1 MAKKPKAKT
10 EKPEADTKAKK
21 PNKSTGNRWG
31 ILSRLLPSM
40 ISGIISILL
49 VSALAFYFLILE
61 AGKSV
66 EQQYAAS
73 QAQSYLSLLE
83 QQSQLLVINAET
95 IATNEASHQ
104 ALHSNLEN
112 LEAFEQHLRT
122 LFVSAK
128 NVKAYP
134 LNKARKDDSIEP
146 PVSFAQLDLI
156 RRAEK
161 NEPHP
166 PEVHLQ
172 NGAYYLSIAV
182 ALLENEKAVGTL
194 LISYDFQRL
203 KDLLPPLP
211 NELGYVEIVQQFGS
225 AAPFTIFK
233 SGNSQLKSNKPIQ
246 VGGKYPHWD
255 ALFFNGEK
263 INAPASHGP
272 TLAIATGIALA
283 VVITFTF
290 ITNFLITK
298 ALQLNATKLT
308 TSFNDLTSHNKTTS
322 IYTIDTFTS
331 LGNTLERLFH
341 EYDAQVRHLAL
352 KSKGAKTKR
361 NADEIEIELDVGHG
375 DDVLNIDINDED
387 ALLMGGSENSSN
399 APADLLDIE
408 EDDNLMDLDIVEM
421 ADSEESNLGV
431 THSTNVIHDE
441 IFRAYDIR
449 GIVGKTLTEETAHNI
464 GMAIGSEAMEKG
476 QSSIL
481 VARDSRHS
489 SQQLSEAL
497 VGGLVAT
504 GQRVIDIG
512 VVPTPVLYYATKTL
526 NTQSGVMITGS
537 HNPPEYNGFK
547 IVISDRT
554 LAQDQIQD
562 LKNRINQ
569 GRLTT
574 GQGSYENANISQDY
588 MDRIVNDVV
597 LARPMR
603 IVVDCGNGVT
613 GGLGPTILE
622 NLGCTVTTLFGDPDG
637 DFPNHHPDPSKAE
650 NLQDLINTVQEK
662 NADVGIAFDGD
673 GDRIGLVTAAGK
685 IIWPDR
691 LLMLYAKDLLSR
703 NPGADILYDVKCTR
717 DVAELVSTM
726 GGRAIM
732 CQTGHSLMKAKMKE
746 TGAVVGGELSGH
758 IFFNDR
764 WYGFDDAIYSAA
776 RLLEILSMEPFG
788 SDEVFAEFPEKFST
802 PEISIPV
809 PESLKF
815 ELIKRLQSEGN
826 FDQGNINTLDGLR
839 IDFPDSWGLIRASNT
854 TPSLVAR
861 FEGDTEEA
869 LEQVKSVFRSELSAI
884 DNNLNISF

>member
-10 EKPEADTKAKK
+10 EKPEADAKTKK
-21 PNKSTGNRWG
+21 PKKSSGNRWG
-31 ILSRLLPSM
+31 VFSRLLPGM
-40 ISGIISILL
+40 ISGIVCILL
-49 VSALAFYFLILE
+49 VSALAFYFLVFE

-66 EQQYAAS
+66 EKQYATS
-73 QAQSYLSLLE
+73 QARSYLSLLE
-83 QQSQLLVINAET
+83 QQSQLLVIHAEA
-95 IATNEASHQ
+95 IAANEAENE
-104 ALHSNLEN
+104 AVAFNLEN
-112 LEAFEQHLRT
+112 LEAFEQHLKG
-122 LFVSAK
+122 LLVSAK

-134 LNKARKDDSIEP
+134 LNKARKDDAADP
-146 PVSFAQLDLI
+146 PISFAQLDLI

-172 NGAYYLSIAV
+172 NGTYYLNIAV
-182 ALLENEKAVGTL
+182 ALLKNEKPLGTL

-203 KDLLPPLP
+203 KDLLPALP

-225 AAPFTIFK
+225 AAPFTIYQ
-233 SGNSQLKSNKPIQ
+233 SGNSQLKSNTPIS

-255 ALFFNGEK
+255 GVFYNGDI
-263 INAPASHGP
+263 INAPASYISL
-272 TLAIATGIALA
+272 LAGATGVAL
-283 VVITFTF
+283 VVIIAFTF
-290 ITNFLITK
+290 ISNLLVNK

-308 TSFNDLTSHNKTTS
+308 TSFNDLTSHNKTNS

-341 EYDAQVRHLAL
+341 EYDAHVRHSAL
-352 KSKGAKTKR
+352 KSKGTKPKSS
-361 NADEIEIELDVGHG
+361 ADEIEIELDVGHG
-375 DDVLNIDINDED
+375 DDVLNIEINDED
-387 ALLMGGSENSSN
+387 ALLMSGSDNSNDELSG
-399 APADLLDIE
+399 LQDIDD
-408 EDDNLMDLDIVEM
+408 DDNLMDLDIVEM
-421 ADSEESNLGV
+421 ADSEESSLGI
-431 THSTNVIHDE
+431 THSSSMIHDE

-449 GIVGKTLTEETAHNI
+449 GIVGKTLNEDTAHNI

-497 VGGLVAT
+497 VRGLVAT
-504 GQRVIDIG
+504 GQKVIDIG
-512 VVPTPVLYYATKTL
+512 VVPTPVLYFATKTL
-526 NTQSGVMITGS
+526 NTQSGVMVTGS
-537 HNPPEYNGFK
+537 HNPPNYNGFK

-554 LAQDQIQD
+554 LAQEQIQD
-562 LKNRINQ
+562 LKNRINE

-574 GQGSYENANISQDY
+574 GQGSYENANVAQDY

-613 GGLGPTILE
+613 GGLGPSILE
-622 NLGCTVTTLFGDPDG
+622 SLGCTVTTLFGEPDG
-637 DFPNHHPDPSKAE
+637 DFPNHHPDPSKPE
-650 NLQDLINTVQEK
+650 NLQALIKAVQEK
-662 NADVGIAFDGD
+662 NADIGIAFDGD
-673 GDRIGLVTAAGK
+673 GDRIGLVTASGK

-703 NPGADILYDVKCTR
+703 NPGADIIYDVKCTR

-732 CQTGHSLMKAKMKE
+732 CQTGHSLMKAKMAE

-788 SDEVFAEFPEKFST
+788 ADEVFAEFPEKFST

-809 PESLKF
+809 PEDIKF
-815 ELIKRLQSEGN
+815 DLIKRLQSEGT
-826 FDQGNINTLDGLR
+826 FEHGNINTLDGLR

-869 LEQVKSVFRSELSAI
+869 LEQVKSAFRAELSAI